1 MTHEP
6 PARAGQPATGA
17 AARLA
22 ALLSEFERAEGDDP
36 TTPSET
42 SGQPVEPAAGKHSEN
57 GQALSAL
64 RARVAALAGTETD
77 ATAAFEEPTAPSDD
91 TQEPQPEPAPAAVA
105 PVAPEEDT
113 PAKARSD
120 RPGRVLLGAMVVLIL
135 AIPVLG
141 YAGARTVLNSR
152 AGKVAERNLDPTAPG
167 YVAIV
172 EPTPTTLV
180 VQRDAEGDPVSL
192 TLLALG
198 TVDAGGSILFI
209 PLDTNLVTPALYVD
223 RLRTAYTQ
231 GGEAS
236 LVSVTARQLGIG
248 FDQAVDLGDADWA
261 ELVAPVSPLRFDNP
275 IPITVGETTFPEGPI
290 ELPADQVGG
299 YLGALVYGQD
309 DLDRL
314 DRQQLVWR
322 TWLQQIAES
331 GAPTAV
337 PATTNGLGPYIK
349 ALAAGPT
356 SMATLDVVPAAQPA
370 PEDGTTITFDPQVEG
385 ILEQVTD
392 AVPAPISPGLGGR
405 FAARV
410 LNGANGE
417 PIPDDLLRELVMA
430 GAQIDAVGNAT
441 SFGAEETTIE
451 YRRPRLK
458 DTAEKV
464 RDVLGGGKIHLDAE
478 TNDPVD
484 LVIVLGGDAL
494 EAFAGD

>member
-6 PARAGQPATGA
+6 PARAGQPASGA

-22 ALLSEFERAEGDDP
+22 ALLSEFERVQVGEP
-36 TTPSET
+36 TTPPDPS
-42 SGQPVEPAAGKHSEN
+42 PAAVEPPEAHAGDN
-57 GQALSAL
+57 GGALSAL
-64 RARVAALAGTETD
+64 RARVAALAAAERDDTE
-77 ATAAFEEPTAPSDD
+77 APEEPTTKPVP
-91 TQEPQPEPAPAAVA
+91 EPEPAP
-105 PVAPEEDT
+105 T
-113 PAKARSD
+113 PAASLPYAPTDRETPKERPNRS
-120 RPGRVLLGAMVVLIL
+120 GRVLLGAMIVLIL

-198 TVDAGGSILFI
+198 SADGGGSILFI

-223 RLRTAYTQ
+223 RLRTAYAQ

-236 LVSVTARQLGIG
+236 LVSVTGRQLRIG
-248 FDQAVDLGDADWA
+248 FDQVVDLGDADWA

-275 IPITVGETTFPEGPI
+275 ITIVVGETTFPEGPI
-290 ELPADQVGG
+290 ELPADQVAG

-331 GAPTAV
+331 GAPAAI

-349 ALAAGPT
+349 ALTAGPT
-356 SMATLDVVPAAQPA
+356 SMATLDVVPSAQPA
-370 PEDGTTITFDPQVEG
+370 PEDGTTITFDPQVDG

-405 FAARV
+405 FAVRV
-410 LNGANGE
+410 LNGADGQ

-430 GAQIDAVGNAT
+430 GAQIDAVGNDT
-441 SFGAEETTIE
+441 SFGATETSIE
-451 YRRPRLK
+451 YRSPKMK

-484 LVIVLGGDAL
+484 LVIVLGQDAL